1 MARPASRRC
10 YLLRYTYPPPSLNHL
25 PVHKRS
31 ITMPRCY
38 MVKKQSNKYKDWAPE
53 GPQGPPD
60 SPTEGCV
67 APPYYTPL
75 TNSTGE

>member
-1 MARPASRRC
+1 
-10 YLLRYTYPPPSLNHL
+10 
-25 PVHKRS
+25 
-31 ITMPRCY
+31 MPRCY